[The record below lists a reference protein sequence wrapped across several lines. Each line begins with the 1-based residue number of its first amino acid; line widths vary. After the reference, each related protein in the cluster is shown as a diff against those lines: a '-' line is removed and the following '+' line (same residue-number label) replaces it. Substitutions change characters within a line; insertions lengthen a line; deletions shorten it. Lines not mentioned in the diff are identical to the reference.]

1 MFAFMMY
8 LMIYVNNK
16 EIFDNKRKKDQA
28 NKISKFSFKK
38 AKED

>member
-1 MFAFMMY
+1 MFPFMMY

-28 NKISKFSFKK
+28 KISKFSFKK